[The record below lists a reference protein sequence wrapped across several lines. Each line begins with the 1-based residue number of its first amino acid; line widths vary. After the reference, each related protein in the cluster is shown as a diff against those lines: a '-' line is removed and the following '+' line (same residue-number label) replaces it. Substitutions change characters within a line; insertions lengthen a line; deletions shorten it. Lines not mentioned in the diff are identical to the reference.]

1 MACEARQSAGVSSA
15 EGRYDPVYQMLLA
28 NRCCTHLGDIMSA
41 RAMTEASGE
50 TRWERPPALRM
61 LHSVAGDWLAL
72 VRRFRDAA
80 TAQAAA
86 EALPRRRR
94 DRHPDAPPRR
104 PLFASRDLPAPELVR
119 QAEAVCPAA
128 DPVASPRA
136 PAPMSDAQIA
146 QLMAAATARPIP
158 VPPPCPAPVSQGW
171 TRSLPRVATGD
182 LTALA
187 DRFEQ
192 GTARQTPAAEDV
204 EAALAKALATL
215 RKLAEGHPVRPR

>member
-1 MACEARQSAGVSSA
+1 
-15 EGRYDPVYQMLLA
+15 
-28 NRCCTHLGDIMSA
+28 
-41 RAMTEASGE
+41 MTDVSGE
-50 TRWERPPALRM
+50 ARWERPPALRI
-61 LHSVAGDWLAL
+61 LRAVAGDWRAL

-104 PLFASRDLPAPELVR
+104 PLFASRDLPAPVLVR
-119 QAEAVCPAA
+119 QAAATGPAA
-128 DPVASPRA
+128 DPLAPPRA

-146 QLMAAATARPIP
+146 QLMAAATARPVP
-158 VPPPCPAPVSQGW
+158 VPPPSQPQMSPGW
-171 TRSLPRVATGD
+171 ERSLPRVATGD

-187 DRFEQ
+187 DRVEQ
-192 GTARQTPAAEDV
+192 GANRSATEDV